1 MRKLLKFLHTLGGI
15 GLLGAMLALLVL
27 HANLPSPQFDLA
39 GYVAV
44 RNIMDALAQAVLLPS
59 LGVTI
64 VAGLLSMAAVPAYHG
79 AGWVWA
85 KLATGILMFEGTL
98 LGVQGPLEREA
109 IRARALLSD
118 PTAADNLALNLS
130 AEVGSIWVL
139 GAVAIVNV
147 ALAVWRPKK
156 RRKSVAQS

>member
-1 MRKLLKFLHTLGGI
+1 
-15 GLLGAMLALLVL
+15 
-27 HANLPSPQFDLA
+27 
-39 GYVAV
+39 
-44 RNIMDALAQAVLLPS
+44 
-59 LGVTI
+59 
-64 VAGLLSMAAVPAYHG
+64 
-79 AGWVWA
+79 
-85 KLATGILMFEGTL
+85 MFEGTL